1 MSRASGKSV
10 LPFGWPVYGAADGVL
25 RGVAYLALDVDRS
38 AAHLRQI
45 ALQPEFGLLVADRTG
60 KVLAAT
66 GVRTAAI
73 GQPLPEEFLL
83 SALREASARSGRA
96 TAADG
101 TEWLYQIESVG
112 RPNEGLLYV
121 AGVMSMR
128 EVLAPA
134 TQRLRSQL
142 LALAVIAMVAAA
154 VAWTFGDRILARPVQ
169 RLLGRVE
176 ALARED
182 VDLRTPARTR
192 GPRSAL

>member
-1 MSRASGKSV
+1 M
-10 LPFGWPVYGAADGVL
+10 
-25 RGVAYLALDVDRS
+25 RS
-38 AAHLRQI
+38 
-45 ALQPEFGLLVADRTG
+45 P
-60 KVLAAT
+60 KV
-66 GVRTAAI
+66 
-73 GQPLPEEFLL
+73 Q
-83 SALREASARSGRA
+83 A
-96 TAADG
+96 TAAA
-101 TEWLYQIESVG
+101 TMAITASASNWLRSRCVAGASTSRMDITPATYSKPSVG

-176 ALARED
+176 ALARE
-182 VDLRTPARTR
+182 
-192 GPRSAL
+192 